1 VNGDGGGE
9 KKRKMA
15 EERGRRRKEKWKEEE
30 VGRKEEI
37 GEKKKWKGEEAMEG
51 RRRNKLQHDVIF
63 FGAFFCLY
71 VRCQFVSGWQ
81 KSPSFCHD
89 QT

>member
-1 VNGDGGGE
+1 VNGDGKGAEGGE
-9 KKRKMA
+9 EKRN
-15 EERGRRRKEKWKEEE
+15 GRKEKS
-30 VGRKEEI
+30 V
-37 GEKKKWKGEEAMEG
+37 GEKKKWKE

>member
-1 VNGDGGGE
+1 MAGEEKKKGDGRGAGE
-9 KKRKMA
+9 KKREM
-15 EERGRRRKEKWKEEE
+15 EGRRSRQGGRNRREEE
-30 VGRKEEI
+30 
-37 GEKKKWKGEEAMEG
+37 MEG